1 MASDCIMTQVR
12 GGRFGWMSCRHR
24 YAEFER
30 LRASLLAFL
39 PGVGEKLPELPEKKA
54 ISVTAAVIAERV
66 AGLEVFLQGVLDH
79 LSLASATDGH

>member
-1 MASDCIMTQVR
+1 
-12 GGRFGWMSCRHR
+12 MSCRHR

-79 LSLASATDGH
+79 PTLIATDDLPCMQVLTTAS